1 MHLVSQK
8 DHSVNLLN
16 KKVTFRI
23 GESIHTESSYKYSIS
38 SFTKLIEDS
47 GYQINSVLKDK
58 DEYFGIFILKIIS

>member
-1 MHLVSQK
+1 M
-8 DHSVNLLN
+8 
-16 KKVTFRI
+16 TFRI

-38 SFTKLIEDS
+38 SFTKLIKDS